1 MQSSTSYF
9 LRRTS
14 QLGRYSWRN
23 RRSVIYKPLQEFTC
37 SALLTCLTVVYQMQK
52 LFAPYKTWLGWTSV
66 CTSILTLD
74 QMILRL
80 SSIPFDFWFSF
91 VVSGLGGKDERTSL
105 DYLSTRLEM
114 MVKEL
119 DFALIVVSHVNDD
132 GLTRGSR
139 NISKIADIRVDLYR
153 DVTSADP
160 VVRRTTRLVVSK
172 NW

>member
-80 SSIPFDFWFSF
+80 SSIPLDFWYPHVVAGIFFSTTLLWLLVVLEEKTKGLASTISRLVSKRWSRRWILFCLLSVLFLLLFFF
-91 VVSGLGGKDERTSL
+91 VVF
-105 DYLSTRLEM
+105 
-114 MVKEL
+114 V
-119 DFALIVVSHVNDD
+119 
-132 GLTRGSR
+132 
-139 NISKIADIRVDLYR
+139 
-153 DVTSADP
+153 
-160 VVRRTTRLVVSK
+160 
-172 NW
+172 